1 MHRLRK
7 YTLDRWNFS
16 EKAGKWVYV
25 TKRKNGRRKY
35 YYQLEPPEEFIKY
48 TMQIKVLNDRMLA
61 TEDLDENEKLF
72 RDLMEISKH
81 MQNMRRG

>member
-25 TKRKNGRRKY
+25 TKRKNGSRTY
-35 YYQLEPPEEFIKY
+35 YYQLKPPEEFITY
-48 TMQIKVLNDRMLA
+48 TMQIKKLNDQMLA

-72 RDLMEISKH
+72 RALMEISKC